1 VTVPARP
8 LVPDGAWPRLWKE
21 DAEDAAAVALEEVL
35 GGL

>member
-1 VTVPARP
+1 
-8 LVPDGAWPRLWKE
+8 VPDGAWPRLWKE